1 MSHTMKFLWGVGEK
15 YMNTCLR
22 LWRISGFFFS
32 SSLYP
37 ACEESNCP
45 LLAWHIWDTECHSFL
60 KLFQA
65 FPFYPMTVAVSIHFS
80 QPTFLEGDSGS
91 VFLKT
96 LRKRLL
102 METITR
108 AQSKPLPLD
117 ILASLWRMVLGQVTV
132 TDSTLLLEN
141 NLISNP
147 GWERLC
153 VCALGVSDLLCY
165 SPASFCVPK
174 GILGT
179 SVCAFIYFQ
188 AYTHCSLETNKA
200 LDLPSHDIC
209 AAVNSGNVSRY
220 YIGINEDRARNLSFF
235 SQDIKKAAFWTW
247 HSEQESTLHMSCP
260 SNIYIYMV
268 FFFLLLL
275 SSSRNEV

>member
-22 LWRISGFFFS
+22 LWRISGDFFS

-132 TDSTLLLEN
+132 TDSTLLLLFLGEQPHFK
-141 NLISNP
+141 SWV
-147 GWERLC
+147 GEAVCLC
-153 VCALGVSDLLCY
+153 
-165 SPASFCVPK
+165 
-174 GILGT
+174 
-179 SVCAFIYFQ
+179 
-188 AYTHCSLETNKA
+188 
-200 LDLPSHDIC
+200 
-209 AAVNSGNVSRY
+209 SGCQWS
-220 YIGINEDRARNLSFF
+220 A
-235 SQDIKKAAFWTW
+235 
-247 HSEQESTLHMSCP
+247 
-260 SNIYIYMV
+260 
-268 FFFLLLL
+268 LLL
-275 SSSRNEV
+275 SSKFLCSKRDSWYFCMCFHLFSSIHTLFIGNK